1 MSTTAQTTAAD
12 LALALRATLAPLR
25 GSSGASRRK
34 GLIWFELT
42 AAGSYRLTSTWQ
54 RQWARAHAPNPDPT
68 PYAGPALPPCALN
81 VRDAEELVAVLSHW
95 RSVPADSPVRILAD
109 TALIRVEIDTPR
121 PGYSRTVPN
130 LAHTAPA
137 PAGRFDPPGR
147 HMLHPRATVLASPTL
162 AHLITDRPQ
171 YLTDQ
176 HLALYDV
183 PGEPSLTAWT
193 LSDRAHGRIYL
204 PARQRDY
211 TPQRATLDAL
221 DAWHTLPAA

>member
-54 RQWARAHAPNPDPT
+54 RQWARAHAPNPAPT

-95 RSVPADSPVRILAD
+95 RSVPADTPVRIL
-109 TALIRVEIDTPR
+109 TPR
-121 PGYSRTVPN
+121 NERRLARAMHAFGPMSAASMCTSR
-130 LAHTAPA
+130 
-137 PAGRFDPPGR
+137 
-147 HMLHPRATVLASPTL
+147 S
-162 AHLITDRPQ
+162 
-171 YLTDQ
+171 
-176 HLALYDV
+176 
-183 PGEPSLTAWT
+183 
-193 LSDRAHGRIYL
+193 
-204 PARQRDY
+204 
-211 TPQRATLDAL
+211 
-221 DAWHTLPAA
+221 